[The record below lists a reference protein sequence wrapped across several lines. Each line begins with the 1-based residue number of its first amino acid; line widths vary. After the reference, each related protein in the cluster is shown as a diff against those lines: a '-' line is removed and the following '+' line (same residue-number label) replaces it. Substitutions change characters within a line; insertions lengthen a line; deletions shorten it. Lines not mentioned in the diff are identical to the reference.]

1 MLMRIVSC
9 MLRVELGLMIAPPV
23 EHLPSIV
30 SSLLAVLGLSS
41 DPAQIDD
48 IVPVLI
54 DLVKR
59 DESTGGKLGDKLVK
73 WLQIEGD
80 KAANSTKASTPAG
93 LLPYTFLNLALLQEL
108 NRSRDT
114 FGTSTTFTD
123 LINSLAL
130 LTDAIEA
137 RETDPSTSTLH
148 PSAKITRFRR
158 KVGIRIWRTIRDI
171 RESIPT
177 IIDTLTK
184 SSTSKSAVL
193 LRHVIGVCLRLKS
206 SAKRPLNGR
215 ETVEGSKG
223 KIVDWYTTNVLGSK
237 VIVPRH
243 TSGALNEFHK
253 EFTDIETLSGKI
265 LPTAEKML
273 LRSPEVALD
282 RKLHHSLLAVC

>member
-1 MLMRIVSC
+1 
-9 MLRVELGLMIAPPV
+9 
-23 EHLPSIV
+23 LPSIV

-48 IVPVLI
+48 IVNILVE
-54 DLVKR
+54 LVKR
-59 DESTGGKLGDKLVK
+59 DESSGGKLGDKLVK

-93 LLPYTFLNLALLQEL
+93 LLPYTFLNLALLSEL
-108 NRSRDT
+108 NRSRSRST
-114 FGTSTTFTD
+114 FNTTSTFSD
-123 LINSLAL
+123 LIHSLAL
-130 LTDAIEA
+130 LTDAVEA
-137 RETDPSTSTLH
+137 RELDPSASTTH
-148 PSAKITRFRR
+148 PSAKIGRFRR

-184 SSTSKSAVL
+184 STTPKSAVL

-215 ETVEGSKG
+215 ETVEENKG

-237 VIVPRH
+237 VVVGRH

-253 EFTDIETLSGKI
+253 EFVDIDTLSTKI
-265 LPTAEKML
+265 LPTSEKML

-282 RKLHHSLLAVC
+282 CMSLPSVSVV

>member
-1 MLMRIVSC
+1 MSC
-9 MLRVELGLMIAPPV
+9 LKSGGWGLILMIAPPT

-48 IVPVLI
+48 IVTVLI

-59 DESTGGKLGDKLVK
+59 DEKTGGKLGDKLVK

-93 LLPYTFLNLALLQEL
+93 LLPYTFLNLALLQQL
-108 NRSRDT
+108 GSSRDN
-114 FGTSTTFTD
+114 FNATSTFND

-137 RETDPSTSTLH
+137 RELDPSTSTLH
-148 PSAKITRFRR
+148 PTAKITRFRR

-171 RESIPT
+171 RECIPT
-177 IIDTLTK
+177 IIETLTK
-184 SSTSKSAVL
+184 SSTPKSAVL

-215 ETVEGSKG
+215 ETVEGIKG

-253 EFTDIETLSGKI
+253 EFTDIDTLSTKV

-282 RKLHHSLLAVC
+282 CE

>member
-1 MLMRIVSC
+1 
-9 MLRVELGLMIAPPV
+9 
-23 EHLPSIV
+23 
-30 SSLLAVLGLSS
+30 LLAVLGLSS

-48 IVPVLI
+48 IVSVLVE
-54 DLVKR
+54 LVKR
-59 DESTGGKLGDKLVK
+59 DEQKSEGAKLGDKLVK

-80 KAANSTKASTPAG
+80 KSANSTKASTPAG
-93 LLPYTFLNLALLQEL
+93 LLSYTFLTLALLSEL
-108 NRSRDT
+108 NKSRTT
-114 FGTSTTFTD
+114 FITTSTFTD

-130 LTDAIEA
+130 LTDAIES

-148 PSAKITRFRR
+148 PTAKINRFRR
-158 KVGIRIWRTIRDI
+158 KVGIRIWRVIRDI

-177 IIDTLTK
+177 IIDIFTK
-184 SSTSKSAVL
+184 SSTPKSAVL
-193 LRHVIGVCLRLKS
+193 LRHVVGVCLRLKS

-215 ETVEGSKG
+215 QTLEESEG

-237 VIVPRH
+237 VVVGRH

-253 EFTDIETLSGKI
+253 EFVDIETLSGKV

-282 RKLHHSLLAVC
+282 CMSLPASGLT